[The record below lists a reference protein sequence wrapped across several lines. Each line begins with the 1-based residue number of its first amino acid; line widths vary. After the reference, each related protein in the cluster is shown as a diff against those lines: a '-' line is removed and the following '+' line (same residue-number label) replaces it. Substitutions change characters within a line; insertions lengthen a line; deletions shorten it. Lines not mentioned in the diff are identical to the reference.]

1 MKRLLTALLLLAFVA
16 VQDAAAVERKIRVA
30 CVGNSVTYG
39 YLLQNREHNCYPAA
53 LQRMLGDG
61 YEVGNFGH
69 SGATLL
75 SRGHKP
81 YVKQPEY
88 AQALDFAADWVV
100 IHLGL
105 NDTDPRNWP
114 NYNDSFVGD
123 YLAMIESF
131 RRANPDC
138 RIWICRMTPIFH
150 GHHRFKSGTR
160 DWFWQIQE
168 AIERVAE
175 IAEVELI
182 DLHENLYC
190 RPDQFH
196 DALHPGPEGAEIL
209 ARTVYGALTGDYGG
223 LQMPSIYSDHMV
235 LQRDVPLRIAG
246 TADAGERVTVKFRG
260 QKRQAVTAAD
270 GRWEVEFD
278 PFAASAKPARLEV
291 STKARRLEYDDVLT
305 GDVWLCSGQ
314 SNMEFRV
321 NQSVAEEAAAQREYA
336 AAEPDIRLFDMKA
349 RWATGDVAWSAGVLD
364 SLNRLQYFHDT
375 QWRRCSADAAARFS
389 AVGFA
394 FGRMLA
400 DSLKVPVGLICNAVG
415 GSSTE
420 AWVDRKTLEF
430 NFEDIL
436 INWRNNDFIQPWVRG
451 RANKNISNSE
461 NKMQRHPYEP
471 CYLFESGVLPLQRFD
486 IKGVVWYQGESNAHN
501 IEAHERLFPL
511 LVESWRGYWNNPEM
525 PFYFVQLSGIG
536 RPSWP
541 QFRDSQRRLA
551 NETANSGMAVSSDL
565 GHPTDVHPQQKKAVG
580 ERLARIALHRTYGFG
595 NVVDS
600 GPAIRRATLRD
611 GAVYAEFDCAE
622 GLHTSDGKPL
632 RRFELAEYEGLYYPA
647 EASVCEDGTVRI
659 HSDRVAHP
667 RFVRYAWQP
676 YTDANM
682 VNGEGLPASTFKVAV
697 E

>member
-1 MKRLLTALLLLAFVA
+1 MKRLLALLLSLAFLA
-16 VQDAAAVERKIRVA
+16 AHDASAAERKIRVA

-39 YLLQNREHNCYPAA
+39 FKLPDRESTCYPAC

-69 SGATLL
+69 SGSTLL
-75 SRGHKP
+75 NRGHMP
-81 YVKQPEY
+81 YVKTPEY
-88 AQALDFAADWVV
+88 TQALEFAADIAV

-114 NYNDSFVGD
+114 NYNDQFVGD
-123 YLAMIESF
+123 YLSLIESF
-131 RRANPDC
+131 REANPDC
-138 RIWICRMTPIFH
+138 RVWICRMTPIFH
-150 GHHRFKSGTR
+150 GHRRFKSGTR

-168 AIERVAE
+168 AIERVAR
-175 IAEVELI
+175 ISGAELI

-190 RPDQFH
+190 RPDQFR
-196 DALHPGPEGAEIL
+196 DALHPDPEGAEIL

-223 LQMPSIYSDHMV
+223 LQMPATYTDHMV

-246 TADAGERVTVKFRG
+246 TADAGERVTVRFRG
-260 QKRQAVTAAD
+260 QERRTVTRAD
-270 GRWEVEFD
+270 GRWEVVLE
-278 PFAASAKPARLEV
+278 PLTASAVPARLEV
-291 STKARRLEYDDVLT
+291 STSSRRVEYADVLT

-321 NQSVAEEAAAQREYA
+321 NQSVAAEAAAQREYA
-336 AAEPDIRLFDMKA
+336 AAGPDIRLFDMKPHWETNNKEWDTA
-349 RWATGDVAWSAGVLD
+349 VLD
-364 SLNRLQYFHDT
+364 SLNRLQYYRPT
-375 QWRRCSADAAARFS
+375 QWERCSAETAGRFS

-400 DSLKVPVGLICNAVG
+400 DSLKVPVGLICNAIG
-415 GSSTE
+415 GSPAE

-430 NFEDIL
+430 SFDDVL
-436 INWRNNDFIQPWVRG
+436 YNWRANDFIQDWVRG
-451 RANKNISNSE
+451 RATKNIAQSDNP
-461 NKMQRHPYEP
+461 MQRHPYEP

-486 IKGVVWYQGESNAHN
+486 IKGVIWYQGESNAHN

-511 LVESWRGYWNNPEM
+511 LVESWRGYWGKEL
-525 PFYFVQLSGIG
+525 PFYFVQLSSMG

-541 QFRDSQRRLA
+541 QFRDSQRRMA
-551 NETANSGMAVSSDL
+551 DEIANSGMAVCSDL
-565 GHPTDVHPQQKKAVG
+565 GHPTDVHPQRKRAVG
-580 ERLARIALHRTYGFG
+580 ERLARVALHRTYGFAD
-595 NVVDS
+595 VVDS

-622 GLHTSDGKPL
+622 GLHTSDGEPL
-632 RRFELAEYEGLYYPA
+632 RRFELAEYDGLFQPA
-647 EASVCEDGTVRI
+647 EAVVCEDGTVRI
-659 HSDRVAHP
+659 CSEAVTCP
-667 RFVRYAWQP
+667 RFLRYGWQP